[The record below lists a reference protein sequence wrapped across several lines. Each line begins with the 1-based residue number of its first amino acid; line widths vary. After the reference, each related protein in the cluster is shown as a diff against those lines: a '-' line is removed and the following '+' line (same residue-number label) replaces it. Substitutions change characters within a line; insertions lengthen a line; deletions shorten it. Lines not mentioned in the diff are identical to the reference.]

1 MFLSVFDLLEDNKK
15 LRREVVH
22 KEFLKKENNERK
34 KKENEQTEKRIAFA
48 QLRNREK
55 RHKYKLNPNRHRLQN

>member
-1 MFLSVFDLLEDNKK
+1 MFLSVFDLLEENKN

-34 KKENEQTEKRIAFA
+34 KKENEQKKKESPM
-48 QLRNREK
+48 
-55 RHKYKLNPNRHRLQN
+55 LN